1 MRSVLIALG
10 IAVALAAPSD
20 SVQPSESAAKGKQV
34 HIVDDRCPDCEFKT
48 WTTTSPTKLRATP
61 GDASTVVTDLAR
73 GEQVQGLAARTITS
87 YLPLCTFVVDDE
99 GHRADCV
106 KPDCEPVKFHSG
118 DEFFYREH
126 RGLWSLIEYRDSEY
140 VIQNRFDL
148 VKDPSGRYEGVM
160 NYKCNG
166 GPVFKTWVQVRL
178 PNGTRGWADRKNFDG
193 TVKWAG
199 TIGGRPAEG
208 GMLGGLPAKPVAAPA
223 AKAGWRVAAI
233 SGNSLFFIDSGTVV
247 RLGTN
252 VAFRMEQHSTL
263 PLRTRTGK
271 ELSQVDA
278 DCVSRSWK
286 SKSSFPYRQDDGKD
300 VMVEDVVTLVPK
312 AGTVYDAVMTA
323 ACTDAF
329 KSGAVADPSRYAA
342 AYFAASGSVRER
354 LDAAARAEEGSK
366 Q

>member
-1 MRSVLIALG
+1 MLRSMLIAVG
-10 IAVALAAPSD
+10 IAVAT
-20 SVQPSESAAKGKQV
+20 GKQV
-34 HIVDDRCPDCEFKT
+34 HIVDDRCPDDCEFKT
-48 WTTTSPTKLRATP
+48 WTTTSTTKLRASP
-61 GDASTVVTDLAR
+61 DEASAVVTELAR

-106 KPDCEPVKFHSG
+106 KPDCERVKFRSG

-126 RGLWSLIEYRDSEY
+126 RGLSSLIEYRDSEF

-166 GPVFKTWVQVRL
+166 GPVFKTWVQVKL

-208 GMLGGLPAKPVAAPA
+208 GMLGGLPG
-223 AKAGWRVAAI
+223 KAGGRACREGGMARR
-233 SGNSLFFIDSGTVV
+233 GRLGQPLFFVDTATVV
-247 RLGTN
+247 RWGTN
-252 VAFRMEQHSTL
+252 VAFRMDQHSTL
-263 PLRTRTGK
+263 PLSTRTGN

-278 DCVSRSWK
+278 DCASRSWK

-300 VMVEDVVTLVPK
+300 VMVEDTVTLVPK

-323 ACTDAF
+323 ACTGAF
-329 KSGAVADPSRYAA
+329 KSGVVADLSRYAA
-342 AYFAASGSVRER
+342 AYFGASGSVRER
-354 LDAAARAEEGSK
+354 LDAAARAQDGSSPAAEPK